1 MAWFAQQQ
9 QQQQHQQQQP
19 GGAQSSHFEFINAPP
34 PPPPLYSTTSELTAS
49 LPAAPLRSSQTNAS
63 ALHLPSPPSGL
74 GALGLGLPVAPQH
87 APGHAHASSGDLT
100 LLDENGQMTIVRAK
114 TIEKRPVKSQVQEP
128 LDAALEQNEDED
140 EEMKALAARFAALKK
155 R

>member
-1 MAWFAQQQ
+1 
-9 QQQQHQQQQP
+9 
-19 GGAQSSHFEFINAPP
+19 
-34 PPPPLYSTTSELTAS
+34 
-49 LPAAPLRSSQTNAS
+49 
-63 ALHLPSPPSGL
+63 
-74 GALGLGLPVAPQH
+74 
-87 APGHAHASSGDLT
+87 
-100 LLDENGQMTIVRAK
+100 MTIVRAK